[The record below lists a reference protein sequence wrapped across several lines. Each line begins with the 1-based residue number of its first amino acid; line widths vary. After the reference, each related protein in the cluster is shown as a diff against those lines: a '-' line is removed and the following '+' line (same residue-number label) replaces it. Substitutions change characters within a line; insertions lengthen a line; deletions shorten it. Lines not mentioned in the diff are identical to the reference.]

1 MKKIS
6 DLLNWVDIKDAEQ
19 LEWIKEYLQ
28 KHAAGRYFIQTNE
41 SNAEIG
47 VYNLFNPFVESD
59 LLLLINKM
67 RAAWRQKKFR
77 SKQNGKKTYSFIM
90 STKIEKKLKDLAG
103 KGNVRELL
111 ETLISNYYLQEAPK
125 IKELKDHN
133 KELQSMLS
141 LEKKDNLE
149 LKQSNK
155 ELNKKVE
162 TQDSEI
168 ANLEDKL
175 KSLEQHYTYLS
186 RDLGR
191 LKQEYDTLKENKN

>member
-67 RAAWRQKKFR
+67 RAAWRQK
-77 SKQNGKKTYSFIM
+77 
-90 STKIEKKLKDLAG
+90 
-103 KGNVRELL
+103 
-111 ETLISNYYLQEAPK
+111 
-125 IKELKDHN
+125 
-133 KELQSMLS
+133 
-141 LEKKDNLE
+141 NLE
-149 LKQSNK
+149 VNK
-155 ELNKKVE
+155 TAK
-162 TQDSEI
+162 
-168 ANLEDKL
+168 
-175 KSLEQHYTYLS
+175 
-186 RDLGR
+186 R
-191 LKQEYDTLKENKN
+191 LTRLL